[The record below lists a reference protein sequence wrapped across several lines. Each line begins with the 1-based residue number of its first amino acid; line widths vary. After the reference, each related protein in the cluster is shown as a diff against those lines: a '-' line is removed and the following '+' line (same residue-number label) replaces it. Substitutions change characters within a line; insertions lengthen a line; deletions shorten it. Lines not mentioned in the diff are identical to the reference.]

1 MALSYKSRRR
11 WSMVIL
17 IVGLPLYVIAALVV
31 LALINDN
38 FGRPN
43 ILVELAVY
51 VLLGLLWIMPFKS
64 VFRGVGQADPDA
76 DDETKKGEH

>member
-17 IVGLPLYVIAALVV
+17 IVGLPLYVVAALVV

-76 DDETKKGEH
+76 DEETKKGEH

>member
-76 DDETKKGEH
+76 DEETKKGEH

>member
-17 IVGLPLYVIAALVV
+17 IVGLPLYVVAALVV